1 MLSFQGKP
9 VDFVSC
15 GTADE
20 IAENATKLITF
31 IDLAGH
37 QVRFPTTGK
46 CKTTYWHSHRRQSE
60 GGVEIVIFK
69 SRDQD
74 TFMGRLE
81 LDIDY
86 VYFQPPHMAIMPM
99 SNPLIRQLCLFQNL
113 VFWMKKN
120 AMKILIYDYI
130 HMCWS
135 YLNIVGKCITTY
147 GISHRGTRQGDEHIN
162 IFVILGEQSLSY
174 TFWISYSYTS
184 KSSLS
189 YTRIYDS

>member
-1 MLSFQGKP
+1 M
-9 VDFVSC
+9 VSRQKWFHR
-15 GTADE
+15 
-20 IAENATKLITF
+20 NAPRKI
-31 IDLAGH
+31 
-37 QVRFPTTGK
+37 QVAQFRLHHFWSGK
-46 CKTTYWHSHRRQSE
+46 CKTTYRHSHRRQSA
-60 GGVEIVIFK
+60 GGLEIDIFK
-69 SRDQD
+69 NRGQD
-74 TFMGRLE
+74 TFMGSLE

-135 YLNIVGKCITTY
+135 YLNIVGKCKTTY